1 MGFGSSDEANVT
13 TIRVGA
19 GAEGEVGVVQKL
31 LAALAANSAKNPTI
45 AVPFDATRP
54 LFTASL

>member
-1 MGFGSSDEANVT
+1 
-13 TIRVGA
+13 
-19 GAEGEVGVVQKL
+19 VQKL